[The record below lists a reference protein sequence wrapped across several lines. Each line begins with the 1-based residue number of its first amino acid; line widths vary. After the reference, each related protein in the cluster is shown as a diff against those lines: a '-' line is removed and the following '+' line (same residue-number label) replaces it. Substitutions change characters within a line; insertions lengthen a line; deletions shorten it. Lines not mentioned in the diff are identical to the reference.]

1 MQIHLPEE
9 LDKYDK
15 IVYEPFCI
23 FEKNNFLENLS
34 FSLQPGEFSY
44 LIGKTGSGKSSIL
57 RSIYCDVPIQSGNCI
72 IDGVCINNIKK
83 SKVPLLRRKIGI
95 IFQDFK
101 LLSDRTVFKNLEFV
115 LKATEWNDKSKINER
130 IDEVLDQVKMN
141 DFKNKFPDR
150 FFQIGIAEANMI
162 GIAAGM
168 TIGEKIPYT
177 GTFANFSTGRVYDQ
191 IRQSVAYSN
200 KNVKICASH
209 AGITLGEDGA
219 THQILEDIGLMK
231 MLPGMT
237 VINPCDYNQTKLATI
252 EISKFFGPVYLRFGR
267 PKVPLFTDLKVKFEI
282 GKGIILKKGRGCNNS
297 CHWSLSLGV
306 FNCK

>member
-1 MQIHLPEE
+1 MKSEIIIYEKVSL
-9 LDKYDK
+9 K
-15 IVYEPFCI
+15 IGQ
-23 FEKNNFLENLS
+23 NNFLENLS

-141 DFKNKFPDR
+141 DFKNRFPYQLSGGEQQR
-150 FFQIGIAEANMI
+150 ISIARAILNNPNLILADEPTGNLDPATSNEIMELI
-162 GIAAGM
+162 LDINSKGS
-168 TIGEKIPYT
+168 TI
-177 GTFANFSTGRVYDQ
+177 
-191 IRQSVAYSN
+191 
-200 KNVKICASH
+200 
-209 AGITLGEDGA
+209 LMA
-219 THQILEDIGLMK
+219 TH
-231 MLPGMT
+231 
-237 VINPCDYNQTKLATI
+237 DYNVISTYPKKTLRVENGKLF
-252 EISKFFGPVYLRFGR
+252 ELSK
-267 PKVPLFTDLKVKFEI
+267 KT
-282 GKGIILKKGRGCNNS
+282 
-297 CHWSLSLGV
+297 
-306 FNCK
+306 